1 MGNVR
6 IPGQIARQLNTVG
19 KMALRSVTRNPF
31 RGFLLVLAV
40 CFPFSMASVLM
51 SFQGVAD
58 QMYMDQ
64 FEKIQVYDLQLSLD
78 SYVSPKKAEEAGGLL
93 ESVEKSEQ

>member
-1 MGNVR
+1 
-6 IPGQIARQLNTVG
+6 
-19 KMALRSVTRNPF
+19 
-31 RGFLLVLAV
+31 
-40 CFPFSMASVLM
+40 M

-78 SYVSPKKAEEAGGLL
+78 SYVSPKKAEEAGGRKR
-93 ESVEKSEQ
+93 SVPWLCSWGMRTVRNTPCFMD